1 MIVMHHIRIQKG
13 HTPQDRYNYNAF
25 LPLSSLM
32 NNNQPPRNDDEGQGF
47 ANLLRRID
55 EDVQLFHGRVPFVLS
70 DRGEQR
76 VGQSLLGATARG
88 RPFWFIEICPYY
100 MTANAFQY
108 SALLEFLTIGQY
120 AHAEL
125 YLDAEWPAPPPG
137 MLAAMEHMVTAMIA
151 NPQPAAAILVITEMT
166 LTMSL
171 LNLALQRPRVVL
183 KHCQMESSP
192 LQQQPARVLLLPID
206 AADRDDS
213 PEQGTTLQLTSC
225 NDWSG
230 ILQALVKTNVT
241 SLHLD
246 FYHPIVGPL
255 DISSVIG
262 FVAAQPNS
270 MHLALTFFRPTRID
284 ADVLMEH
291 ILANV
296 LTKCGPLGGGV
307 HSLFIRLGPND
318 AVSPLRPA
326 QFPRLMALVSGSVL
340 TQLQFLPT
348 FFLSQEQQQQ
358 LDVILQRNRTI
369 PVYLKTVQLLQPRQE
384 VTHNRPPIHVQYD
397 NDEPGHLAVDPSDP
411 PIIVYDNDED
421 RRMHQF
427 VLSHAL
433 SQAAVHP
440 VFFSHFYQY
449 VRDHVDPLFGQESRR
464 RRPAPAAAAAAPP
477 PP

>member
-1 MIVMHHIRIQKG
+1 
-13 HTPQDRYNYNAF
+13 
-25 LPLSSLM
+25 M
-32 NNNQPPRNDDEGQGF
+32 NNNQPPRNDDEGPDF
-47 ANLLRRID
+47 AHLLRRID
-55 EDVQLFHGRVPFVLS
+55 DDVQTFHGRVPFVLS
-70 DRGEQR
+70 DRGAQR
-76 VGQSLLGATARG
+76 VGQSLLGATTRG

-100 MTANAFQY
+100 MTANTFQY

-125 YLDAEWPAPPPG
+125 YLDDAAWPAPPPG
-137 MLAAMEHMVTAMIA
+137 MLAAVEHMVTAMIA
-151 NPQPAAAILVITEMT
+151 NQQQPMAAVLVITEMT

-192 LQQQPARVLLLPID
+192 QQQPARVLLLPID

-213 PEQGTTLQLTSC
+213 PPERGTTLQLTSC

-230 ILQALVKTNVT
+230 ILQQAATTIKTNVT

-246 FYHPIVGPL
+246 FYHPIVGGGPL
-255 DISSVIG
+255 DLSSVIG
-262 FVAAQPNS
+262 FVANQPNS

-291 ILANV
+291 ILADV
-296 LTKCGPLGGGV
+296 LTNCPLGV

-318 AVSPLRPA
+318 ATPPLLPA
-326 QFPRLMALVSGSVL
+326 QFPRLLALVSGSVSTRL
-340 TQLQFLPT
+340 TFLPT

-358 LDVILQRNRTI
+358 LDVIFQRNRTI
-369 PVYLKTVQLLQPRQE
+369 PVYLQTVQLLKQQRQL
-384 VTHNRPPIHVQYD
+384 VTHNHPPIHVLYD
-397 NDEPGHLAVDPSDP
+397 NDEPGNLAFDPMDP
-411 PIIVYDNDED
+411 PIVVYANDNDED
-421 RRMHQF
+421 RRRMHQF

-449 VRDHVDPLFGQESRR
+449 IRDHADPLFGGGPEEGRR

-477 PP
+477 PPP